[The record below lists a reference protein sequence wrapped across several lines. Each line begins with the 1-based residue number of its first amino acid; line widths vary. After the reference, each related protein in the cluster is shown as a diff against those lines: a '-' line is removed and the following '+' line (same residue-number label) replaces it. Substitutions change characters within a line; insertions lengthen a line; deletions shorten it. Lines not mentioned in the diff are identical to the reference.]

1 MTSRVILYRWDE
13 VPLDKVTEMVARK
26 VHFQRPRPADAGVF
40 QEGRD
45 RAAARAP
52 SDLLVYV
59 LQGAIRARVD
69 GEDVTAREGEVF
81 VIPAGL
87 THQAESLDDSFVL
100 TFVDNRAAADR
111 GRRLPRPTAFWSNA
125 DASERR
131 SIRQEDTCCRS

>member
-1 MTSRVILYRWDE
+1 MTSPVILYRWDD

-26 VHFQRPRPADAGVF
+26 AISSAH
-40 QEGRD
+40 
-45 RAAARAP
+45 ARLTQAYLKKGAIVPLHAHP
-52 SDLLVYV
+52 SDLFVYV

-69 GEDVTAREGEVF
+69 GEDVTAREGEVL

-111 GRRLPRPTAFWSNA
+111 GSASSPA
-125 DASERR
+125 DGLLDKR
-131 SIRQEDTCCRS
+131 